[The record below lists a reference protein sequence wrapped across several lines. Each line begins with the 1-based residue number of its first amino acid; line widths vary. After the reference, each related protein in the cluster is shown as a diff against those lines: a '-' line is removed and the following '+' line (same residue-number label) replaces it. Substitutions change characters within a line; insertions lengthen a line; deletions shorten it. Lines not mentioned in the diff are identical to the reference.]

1 MTHRTPMHRS
11 PEAPVFALAMVLA
24 LASAP
29 FAASAQPNPG
39 FAMLG
44 HLQTLTV
51 DDAADPLSAG
61 RLTVNGVPVRLPRN
75 LFVTMPGQY
84 LTVSDLFRGKRPGS
98 DVVPGPGLT
107 PPQTSSNL
115 ALADAQREPVAIEV
129 EVMGNIVGGEYR
141 AGVMRLSQQGLNVG
155 QGFIRDINHERGELL
170 VGPDAGGPPV
180 ARVRINDVTG
190 AYGKRNADKTDKD
203 AFDERFAADPGNAAI
218 VASTGFPMCIP
229 EKSVGDSFC
238 PARNRAPATGAFAA
252 SQGRRFTCDG
262 TAAEPTAPA
271 LAGCLPGLPAPLQ
284 VGDFISYSG
293 MLTEDSRGSGTFFL
307 AAHAIQA
314 LLGIYTS
321 PGANPA
327 YVFTEVTIVGTLGD
341 PWPGIDQEETSRFR
355 IVGFTTDPSR
365 RVKVYAVDSPG
376 TPSQPSILPADP
388 DAGPGER
395 LLTVLQPSPT
405 AQIGRVRTTLD
416 AKSNFLPITRDILAR
431 IEGHP
436 HDLTTSRGLAQG
448 RYTSPVSEYIA
459 PENTRFGRPRSPV
472 AAPFENFCFLSRG
485 GEALST
491 LGRTG
496 PAIGPLQPFPDSGRG
511 LVSQTR
517 ADGLLSCP

>member
-1 MTHRTPMHRS
+1 MTHRTPSHRF
-11 PEAPVFALAMVLA
+11 PEASAPALALAAALA

-29 FAASAQPNPG
+29 LAVQAQPTPG

-44 HLQTLTV
+44 HLQTLAV
-51 DDAADPLSAG
+51 DNAADPLSAG
-61 RLTVNGVPVRLPRN
+61 RMTVNGVPVRLPRN
-75 LFVTMPGQY
+75 LYVTMPGQY
-84 LTVSDLFRGKRPGS
+84 LTVSDLFRGKRPG
-98 DVVPGPGLT
+98 
-107 PPQTSSNL
+107 TSPSLAPVQASSGL
-115 ALADAQREPVAIEV
+115 ALADANRAPIAMEV
-129 EVMGNIVGGEYR
+129 EVTGNIVGGEYV
-141 AGVMRLSQQGLNVG
+141 AGVVRLSQQGLNVG
-155 QGFIRDINHERGELL
+155 QGFIRGIDHAKGELL

-180 ARVRINDVTG
+180 ARVRINDVSG
-190 AYGKRNADKTDKD
+190 AYGRRNAAKAGGG

-218 VASTGFPMCIP
+218 VANTGFPMCIP
-229 EKSVGDSFC
+229 EAASGDALC
-238 PARNRAPATGAFAA
+238 PASNRAPATGAFAA
-252 SQGRRFTCDG
+252 SQGRRFTCGG

-271 LAGCLPGLPAPLQ
+271 LPGCLPGRPAPLRE
-284 VGDFISYSG
+284 GDFISYSG
-293 MLTEDSRGSGTFFL
+293 MLTEDAPGSGTFFH

-355 IVGFTTDPSR
+355 IVGFTTDPAR

-436 HDLTTSRGLAQG
+436 RNPTTSRGLAQG

-491 LGRTG
+491 LGRDG
-496 PAIGPLQPFPDSGRG
+496 PAIGRLDPFPDSGRG
-511 LVSQTR
+511 LASQTR
-517 ADGLLSCP
+517 ADGLPSCP